1 MIYLLTPDSN
11 EVTYKVGRANDQDV
25 RINDISSSRFHA
37 NIIFDGETFKIKDN
51 VSKFGTLAEIKTE
64 LVIKPN

>member
-1 MIYLLTPDSN
+1 MIYLLTPDN
-11 EVTYKVGRANDQDV
+11 NDVTYKLGRANDQDI

-37 NIIFDGETFKIKDN
+37 NINFDGESFSIKDN